1 MMAEEF
7 SDTQPQAPLDLGKY
21 WDLVVRRRWYLLLPF
36 FLGWIAVWGAS
47 WFLPSVYRSGTLILV
62 DQPSVSK
69 DLVPTTAASDLQD
82 RLDSI
87 TQQLRSRTRL
97 LRVID
102 HFNLYAQQRA
112 HHVSDDALVEK
123 MNKDMDIELV
133 RIPGKD
139 KLSSFNIYFSA
150 DNPYTA
156 QQVTGELTNILISE
170 NLEAGIQNSDNTT
183 KFLDSQLE
191 EARKALALQ
200 EEKVRQF
207 KDRNLGE
214 LPGQLQSNLQIL
226 AGLQNQLASEQDALG
241 RAKQQNAYYES
252 LIGQYKTVAA
262 TQPKAGQPNTLGL
275 PALDQELDRLKAQL
289 ADLRS
294 RYTDQHPDVRKLKEQ
309 VAETEKMRLQVLA
322 DMKAKAADPSNS
334 TPEYAS
340 AKDMAPLMEVESQL
354 KGNQIEIANRQHT
367 IADLEGKIN
376 QYQARL
382 NGAPVREEE
391 LADLTRDYD
400 QSQKDYDSLLA
411 RRNQSAEATN
421 LNKSEEGEHFT
432 MIDPPNLPTRPYS
445 PDRFKLSLAGLFVG
459 LVLGAGVTAGAEFLD
474 DRLYRQEDF
483 KKLLSVEVMAEIP
496 PLPTPEEES
505 QGRHRLVL
513 ESVLAGALSLIT
525 LLGVAFSFLRG

>member
-1 MMAEEF
+1 MTEEF
-7 SDTQPQAPLDLGKY
+7 SDEQPQAQLDLGKY

-62 DQPSVSK
+62 EQPSVSK
-69 DLVPTTAASDLQD
+69 DLVPTSASSDLQD

-102 HFNLYAQQRA
+102 HFDLYAKQRA

-123 MNKDMDIELV
+123 MNKDLDIELV

-139 KLSSFNIYFSA
+139 QLSSFNIYFSA

-170 NLEAGIQNSDNTT
+170 NSGGRHPEFGQHHQIPGQPAGRSPE
-183 KFLDSQLE
+183 SSG
-191 EARKALALQ
+191 LQ
-200 EEKVRQF
+200 EERVRQF

-226 AGLQNQLASEQDALG
+226 GGLQNQLASEQDALG

-252 LIGQYKTVAA
+252 LISQYKTVAA
-262 TQPKAGQPNTLGL
+262 TQPKAGQPNTVGL
-275 PALDQELDRLKAQL
+275 PALDQELDGLKAQL
-289 ADLRS
+289 ADLSS
-294 RYTDQHPDVRKLKEQ
+294 RYTDQHPDVRKLKEEI
-309 VAETEKMRLQVLA
+309 AETEKMRQQVLA
-322 DMKAKAADPSNS
+322 DMKAKAADPGNS

-354 KGNQIEIANRQHT
+354 KGNQIEIANRQRT

-411 RRNQSAEATN
+411 RRNQSERGHQP
-421 LNKSEEGEHFT
+421 E
-432 MIDPPNLPTRPYS
+432 
-445 PDRFKLSLAGLFVG
+445 
-459 LVLGAGVTAGAEFLD
+459 
-474 DRLYRQEDF
+474 QE
-483 KKLLSVEVMAEIP
+483 P
-496 PLPTPEEES
+496 
-505 QGRHRLVL
+505 GG
-513 ESVLAGALSLIT
+513 GALQHDRSSEPADQALFA
-525 LLGVAFSFLRG
+525 GSFQVEHGWPVRRPRARSRHHRGSGICG